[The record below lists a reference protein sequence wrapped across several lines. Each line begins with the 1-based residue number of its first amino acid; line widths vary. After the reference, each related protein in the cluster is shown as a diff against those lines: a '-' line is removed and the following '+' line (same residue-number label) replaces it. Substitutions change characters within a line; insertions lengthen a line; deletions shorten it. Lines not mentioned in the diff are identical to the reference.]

1 MGGTMAKSID
11 KMNEAELKEHLK
23 GLDRDRKAA
32 EKAMASLDDRRRKEA
47 MAAVEKTA
55 KDHGFTLSE
64 LMGTPKPKR
73 GAKKSATK
81 GEPKYRN
88 PETSETWTGKGR
100 PPSWIRA
107 ADEAGRPRSDF
118 AIQ

>member
-1 MGGTMAKSID
+1 MAKNLD
-11 KMNEAELKEHLK
+11 KMSAEELKEHMK
-23 GLDRDRKAA
+23 SLDQDRKAA

-55 KDHGFTLSE
+55 KDHGFTLAE
-64 LMGTPKPKR
+64 LT
-73 GAKKSATK
+73 GAAPRSRRAAKSATK

-88 PETSETWTGKGR
+88 PETDETWTGKGR

-118 AIQ
+118 AIG

>member
-1 MGGTMAKSID
+1 MAKSIE
-11 KMNEAELKEHLK
+11 KMTEGELKEHLRA
-23 GLDRDRKAA
+23 LDKDRKAA
-32 EKAMASLDDRRRKEA
+32 EKAMATLDDRRRKDA

-55 KDHGFTLSE
+55 KDHGFTLAE
-64 LMGTPKPKR
+64 LMGAPKPRR
-73 GAKKSATK
+73 GAKKAANK
-81 GEPKYRN
+81 GAPKYRN
-88 PETSETWTGKGR
+88 PETDETWTGKGR